1 MKADKK
7 GKPFKAEAS
16 DNDVVP
22 YVPINGT
29 YDKVF
34 PPAGNISGSSKI
46 NAHAGSTWNE
56 YRGGNASTAVS
67 ASNTTAASN
76 ATTAANATAAVL

>member
-1 MKADKK
+1 MKSDKK

-29 YDKVF
+29 YDK
-34 PPAGNISGSSKI
+34 GI
-46 NAHAGSTWNE
+46 NTHAGSTWN
-56 YRGGNASTAVS
+56 
-67 ASNTTAASN
+67 
-76 ATTAANATAAVL
+76 